1 MNWVLAKSKITVLGV
16 LVNKL
21 LRVTLTALRP
31 ISTNDS
37 FDCALIL
44 LNNLVCSKKRFFLTS
59 LLFNKVSLIE

>member
-59 LLFNKVSLIE
+59 LLFNKVFLIE